1 MNDSIKKLVSDF
13 NSKINSNE
21 VIKTDAN
28 SVDLE
33 KQKFDTLIEKLKLFP
48 ELKNSRMFLATK
60 NEGFIPNLNVT
71 KGRIYFQKEEAKA
84 GDLALFID
92 DSGSPWYEN
101 DYLRDHF
108 TRIYF

>member
-1 MNDSIKKLVSDF
+1 MKDSIKKLISDF

-21 VIKTDAN
+21 VVKTDEN
-28 SVDLE
+28 SVQLE
-33 KQKFDTLIEKLKLFP
+33 KQRFETLIAKLQLFP

-60 NEGFIPNLNVT
+60 NEGHIPNLRVT
-71 KGRIYFQKEEAKA
+71 KGRIYFQKEETKA

-108 TRIYF
+108 TRIDF

>member
-28 SVDLE
+28 SVNLE

-71 KGRIYFQKEEAKA
+71 KGRVYYKEKDMS
-84 GDLALFID
+84 DLTLFID
-92 DSGSPWYEN
+92 DNGFPWYEN

-108 TRIYF
+108 TRIDF